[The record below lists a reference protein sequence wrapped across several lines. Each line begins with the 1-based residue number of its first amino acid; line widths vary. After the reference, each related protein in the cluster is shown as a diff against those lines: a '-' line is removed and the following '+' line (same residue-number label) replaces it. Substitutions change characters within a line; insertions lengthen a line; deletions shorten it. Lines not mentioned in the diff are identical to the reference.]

1 MEKLILLGSLS
12 AVVALTL
19 ASSWLVSRWAY
30 YAILGLVVVM
40 LIAGDSHWL
49 SGDAPHIAI
58 LIAGDIVLFGVLY
71 YFVTVQWMLQRKVT
85 QIATRDEFRQILTDQ
100 GRFAGLARFVYYLPL
115 GLLVGMIVVA
125 IIGAYLQ

>member
-1 MEKLILLGSLS
+1 
-12 AVVALTL
+12 
-19 ASSWLVSRWAY
+19 
-30 YAILGLVVVM
+30 
-40 LIAGDSHWL
+40 
-49 SGDAPHIAI
+49 
-58 LIAGDIVLFGVLY
+58 
-71 YFVTVQWMLQRKVT
+71 VQWMLQRKVT